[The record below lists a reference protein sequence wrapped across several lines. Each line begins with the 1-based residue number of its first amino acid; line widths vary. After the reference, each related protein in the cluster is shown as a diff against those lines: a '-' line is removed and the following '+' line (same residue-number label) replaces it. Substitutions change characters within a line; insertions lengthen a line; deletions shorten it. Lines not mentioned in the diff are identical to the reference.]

1 MGGRAAGMDDA
12 LGNTL
17 VIEMRDFLAHQDV
30 FEQRRTANVR
40 FERILVVA
48 DDDALIGRQV
58 GARCLRTD
66 AKVDVLVGIL
76 ARGGR
81 LVGRCQ
87 LTGSA
92 DGARR
97 EHGLG
102 RLFHAGLRKGSMF
115 GFCRRRDGGLGA
127 RRLAR
132 LRSRFRHSFCLHAV
146 SRARGLNGRT
156 SFRVALKKK
165 IDWGS
170 HR

>member
-1 MGGRAAGMDDA
+1 MGGRAASMDDA
-12 LGNTL
+12 LGNAL

-48 DDDALIGRQV
+48 DDDALVGRQV
-58 GARCLRTD
+58 RARCLRID
-66 AKVDVLVGIL
+66 AQLDVLVGIL

-81 LVGRCQ
+81 LVGRCH

-97 EHGLG
+97 ERGLG

-115 GFCRRRDGGLGA
+115 RF
-127 RRLAR
+127 
-132 LRSRFRHSFCLHAV
+132 SRCLE
-146 SRARGLNGRT
+146 G
-156 SFRVALKKK
+156 
-165 IDWGS
+165 
-170 HR
+170 